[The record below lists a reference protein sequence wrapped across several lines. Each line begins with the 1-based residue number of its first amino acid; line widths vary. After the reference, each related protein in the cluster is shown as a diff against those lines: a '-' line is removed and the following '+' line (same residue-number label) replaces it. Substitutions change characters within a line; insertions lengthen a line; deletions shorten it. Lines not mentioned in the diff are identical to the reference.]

1 MLLGLNEPSR
11 QRHHFHLYSDHL
23 HFVFDL
29 RQNNAYRR
37 SVFRRDEED
46 LFKIVLAPQNTP
58 IDGVM
63 AMLGYTRFQIGNGTK
78 KQIVFRRFA
87 LVP

>member
-1 MLLGLNEPSR
+1 MSLL
-11 QRHHFHLYSDHL
+11 
-23 HFVFDL
+23 V
-29 RQNNAYRR
+29 NAITSIYIVTTFI
-37 SVFRRDEED
+37 SYLASGKTIHIEEVTFRRDEED